1 MKDSKFEKIQDIIL
15 DIIITMA
22 MILLFVGFVVL
33 GIVVVGKFSHREII
47 INPQAPT
54 ISEEEKYFDQLTED
68 IIKCESSGIENAVG
82 DGGLAYGV
90 AQFHRE
96 TFNWMCKLSG
106 KNLNYYNAQ
115 DQKELLRW
123 ALENGYQRHWTCYSK
138 VKGF

>member
-1 MKDSKFEKIQDIIL
+1 MRDIKKAIIL
-15 DIIITMA
+15 TAVASIGLSFMIWGFIVLFSPRTTTII
-22 MILLFVGFVVL
+22 
-33 GIVVVGKFSHREII
+33 
-47 INPQAPT
+47 PT
-54 ISEEEKYFDQLTED
+54 KTPSISEEEKYFDQLTED

-123 ALENGYQRHWTCYSK
+123 ALEAGYQRHWTCYAK